1 MKLEEEL
8 IRCREWIQSALDKG
22 GDTHNFKD
30 VVDGIMKGDFQLWL
44 GANGC
49 AVTEIVVYPNKKVLH
64 VFLAGGDQGQGIE
77 QITDMH
83 DDAMAWSKQ
92 QGCDGMTVAGRK
104 GWKKVLKSKGWSEQF
119 TTLIKEF

>member
-8 IRCREWIQSALDKG
+8 IRCKDWIQSALNKG
-22 GDTHNFKD
+22 GNTHDFQD
-30 VVDGIMKGDFQLWL
+30 IVDGIISGHMQLWG

-92 QGCDGMTVAGRK
+92 QGCNGMTVAGRK